1 MNTLEYLKVFFV
13 CTVLMF
19 VFPMAGI
26 ATDNVLTRL
35 DRCLDSSS
43 LYDAAKANEIAELNR
58 KAISATNDRERF
70 MMYLRLYKAYESYK
84 YDSASVYADKAYSL
98 ACKINSYD
106 FIVESVCAKVF
117 CLLSAGMYKE
127 AFDELNVVDIAKASL
142 PCRYKYYFVKW
153 RLLADAADY
162 CHTEPYYS
170 KYIREAHSLAD
181 SLLSVNGNTL
191 MVPYIKGMQLMKE
204 GKYDKSIDFFLQTLK
219 DKRLGMHNRAICAS
233 CVGWMYRNLGDK
245 KRGLDYLAE
254 SAMCDIKSS
263 TKETTALRQVG
274 ELLYAD
280 GDYNHAITYVQKA
293 LDDANFYN
301 ARQRKLEIGSILPI
315 IQEVRY
321 KDMAWQRNIMLLCA
335 ILACALLVVLAAG
348 TVIIRKQMKKLQQP
362 KDTIEE
368 HNRQLAVANGQL
380 SEANKIK
387 IEYIDKLFYVS
398 SEHFCSME
406 KLYRTIDRK
415 IAARQYDDLRRSL
428 SEKTIVEYR
437 KNMYEDFDEVF
448 LQLFPD
454 FVEKY
459 NRLFNDPEKK
469 DDNDGKTLTNEMRI
483 FALIRLGITD
493 SERIA
498 KFLNYSVN
506 TINTYKSRVKNKS
519 NVNNDIFEQKIMEI

>member
-1 MNTLEYLKVFFV
+1 
-13 CTVLMF
+13 
-19 VFPMAGI
+19 
-26 ATDNVLTRL
+26 
-35 DRCLDSSS
+35 
-43 LYDAAKANEIAELNR
+43 
-58 KAISATNDRERF
+58 
-70 MMYLRLYKAYESYK
+70 
-84 YDSASVYADKAYSL
+84 
-98 ACKINSYD
+98 
-106 FIVESVCAKVF
+106 
-117 CLLSAGMYKE
+117 
-127 AFDELNVVDIAKASL
+127 
-142 PCRYKYYFVKW
+142 
-153 RLLADAADY
+153 
-162 CHTEPYYS
+162 
-170 KYIREAHSLAD
+170 
-181 SLLSVNGNTL
+181 
-191 MVPYIKGMQLMKE
+191 
-204 GKYDKSIDFFLQTLK
+204 
-219 DKRLGMHNRAICAS
+219 
-233 CVGWMYRNLGDK
+233 
-245 KRGLDYLAE
+245 
-254 SAMCDIKSS
+254 MCDIKSS

-280 GDYNHAITYVQKA
+280 GDYNHAKTYVQKA

-348 TVIIRKQMKKLQQP
+348 TVIIRKQMKKLQQA

-387 IEYIDKLFYVS
+387 IEYIGKLFYVS

-415 IAARQYDDLRRSL
+415 IVARLYDDLRRSL

-506 TINTYKSRVKNKS
+506 TINTYKSRVKKQ
-519 NVNNDIFEQKIMEI
+519 VECEQ